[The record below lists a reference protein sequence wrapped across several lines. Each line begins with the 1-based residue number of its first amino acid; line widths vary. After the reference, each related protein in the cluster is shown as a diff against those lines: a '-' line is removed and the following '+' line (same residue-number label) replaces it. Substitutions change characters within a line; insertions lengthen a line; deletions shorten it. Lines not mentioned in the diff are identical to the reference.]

1 MQFTSV
7 LPVLKRSNEM
17 VRWICSLLTLLIF
30 AGILPSSLRAQ
41 QTDTGT
47 RNTQLRPN
55 GGARL
60 PDFQDTESQPPRGAV
75 RLVQGEPSESNT
87 KHGSEPIPISLPAS
101 SSRERPELRPL
112 PSSVGSI
119 VTVISSLA
127 IVIGLFGVFV
137 WFSRRGLSRGITSL
151 SDEVVEGLGR
161 MPLTARQ
168 HLHLL
173 RVANKLLLVVVSPD
187 GAKTLTEITEPDEV
201 LRIRALCEQSKSSSV
216 TSSFREV
223 FSHLN
228 SQRTADRNVENS
240 PLSSRNSPGRPNV

>member
-1 MQFTSV
+1 VHFTSV

-17 VRWICSLLTLLIF
+17 VRWICSLLTLLVLV
-30 AGILPSSLRAQ
+30 GILPTSLRAQ
-41 QTDTGT
+41 RTDTGT
-47 RNTQLRPN
+47 RSTQLRPN

-60 PDFQDTESQPPRGAV
+60 PDFRDAEPQLTSGAV
-75 RLVQGEPSESNT
+75 HLAQGESSESNT
-87 KHGSEPIPISLPAS
+87 ELGSEPIPISLPVS
-101 SSRERPELRPL
+101 SSRERSELRPP
-112 PSSVGSI
+112 PSAVGSI

-127 IVIGLFGVFV
+127 IVLGLFGVFL
-137 WFSRRGLSRGITSL
+137 WFSRRGLSRAITPL

-173 RVANKLLLVVVSPD
+173 RVGNKLLLVAVSPD

-201 LRIRALCEQSKSSSV
+201 LRICALCERSKSSSV

-228 SQRTADRNVENS
+228 SQRTVDRNVENS
-240 PLSSRNSPGRPNV
+240 PLSSRNSPGRPNA